1 MFKYSNVGICTYVHI
16 NIHKYIYFYVTI
28 AIYILYTEMSIY
40 YLIIE
45 NVYYMQVYTVHT
57 ESEKRERAFHCMI
70 LYSWASQFCLLVNN
84 VSVSDLT

>member
-1 MFKYSNVGICTYVHI
+1 
-16 NIHKYIYFYVTI
+16 
-28 AIYILYTEMSIY
+28 MSIY

-57 ESEKRERAFHCMI
+57 ESEKRERGFHCMI
-70 LYSWASQFCLLVNN
+70 LYSWASQLCLLVNN